1 MPTASEELRASF
13 RLAMRRFPA
22 AVSVITSADQ
32 TRQHGMTATAVTSLS
47 LDPPSLIVCVN
58 RSTLLHDIIL
68 QGRHFCVNILRK
80 DQAELSS
87 AFGGAVAPEARFGC
101 GNWLMSA
108 QGVSY
113 LADAQANIFCRKVA
127 AVPYSTFLIPR
138 EDIFYSIVTR
148 DVVPDPSWRGFVFHF
163 RPGHAEEEKL
173 ARAVALLGVTRA
185 DLADVAER
193 RTVLPSPVLGHHE
206 LIAGLEDVVDVTA
219 LDEFR
224 GDRR

>member
-13 RLAMRRFPA
+13 KLAMRRFPA

-58 RSTLLHDIIL
+58 RSTLLHDVIL

-101 GNWLMSA
+101 GSWLMSA
-108 QGVSY
+108 EGVSY

-127 AVPYSTFLIPR
+127 AVPYGTHTIFIGEAEAAKVSDPIEPLIYQDATYCVSVAR
-138 EDIFYSIVTR
+138 ETIVA
-148 DVVPDPSWRGFVFHF
+148 G
-163 RPGHAEEEKL
+163 AESAN
-173 ARAVALLGVTRA
+173 ARAVNR
-185 DLADVAER
+185 
-193 RTVLPSPVLGHHE
+193 
-206 LIAGLEDVVDVTA
+206 
-219 LDEFR
+219 
-224 GDRR
+224 